1 MHANHDAGPL
11 SMHTAEKGTLL
22 PLSKN
27 GESLHEGYC
36 TEEDETD
43 LSSQNMSEKISHLLR
58 NGSHGGDEREE
69 EVGVA

>member
-43 LSSQNMSEKISHLLR
+43 LSSQN
-58 NGSHGGDEREE
+58 
-69 EVGVA
+69 V